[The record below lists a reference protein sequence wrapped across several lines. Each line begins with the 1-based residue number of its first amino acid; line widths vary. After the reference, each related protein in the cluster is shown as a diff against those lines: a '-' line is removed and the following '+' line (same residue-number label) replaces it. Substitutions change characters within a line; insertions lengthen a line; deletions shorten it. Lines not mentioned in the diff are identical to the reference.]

1 MWGMSKPVSDAEFE
15 AMVQAAIDGLPAQF
29 RKLIEDVPIV
39 ISDQGAE
46 HHAYGEYSGDGIA
59 RDFWPDRILI
69 FRDTLVHDFGHDRKL
84 LAAEVERTVRHELG
98 HHIGFREKGVRD
110 LGL

>member
-15 AMVQAAIDGLPAQF
+15 AMVQAAI
-29 RKLIEDVPIV
+29 
-39 ISDQGAE
+39 DQGAE

-98 HHIGFREKGVRD
+98 HHIGFQEKGVRD